1 MDGLGKTTIAR
12 QIFAK
17 HFPHFDSACFL
28 ESISQESTKLGLPYL
43 CDKLLSDLLKD
54 QISSSDFEGLG
65 GKNVFIVLDD
75 VGNAMQLDYL
85 CGELN
90 NLGPNSRIIVTTRNM
105 DTLNGRVDEIH
116 EVKRWM
122 LKESLELFSLAAFK
136 QSRAKEGYE
145 RLSERVVECAQ
156 GVPLALK
163 VLGSHFYSRSPE
175 LWEFELNYLENK
187 GESLCEIQDVLRV
200 SYNGLEV
207 REKEMFLDIAFF
219 FKDENKDFVIRI
231 LDACGFNATSGIDLL
246 KYKALITISNDN
258 KIQMHDLHQKM
269 AFDIVQ
275 YKKDQT
281 KRDPRKCSR
290 LRDTEEVCSLL
301 KRNKGPHNKV
311 EGIIFDLS
319 QKVDLHV
326 QEDTFNLMA
335 KLRYLRLYVPLGKK
349 ICTNLYLPD
358 QDILPFSYKLRYL
371 EWYGYPLKSL
381 PQPFCV
387 EFLVEIRLPHSRVEH
402 LWHGIQE
409 LVNLEGIDLSECK
422 QLTNLPDLSRATK
435 LKWCK
440 KLESL
445 ISEKHLTSLQN
456 IDVSGCSSLIEF
468 SLSSDSIEG
477 LDLSQTMVKTLHPS
491 IGHMS
496 NLLCLNLQGLRLQ
509 NVPKELSHLRS
520 LAELWI
526 SNCSV
531 VTKSKL
537 EGIFE
542 NGLESL
548 KTLFL
553 KDCCNLFELPA
564 NIDSLS
570 SLHELRLDG
579 SNVKRLPTNIKNL
592 SNLSIISL
600 NNYKNFTFLPEL
612 PQHIKELRA
621 ENCTSLVKS
630 VALYNVFVDKRC
642 SEIHSYNYDSVV
654 VCYPGSKVPS
664 QLKYRTTDSKI
675 TIGFS
680 DINDSL
686 GFIFSVVVSPLN
698 RMKNEHG
705 SGAKIQC
712 KCYREDGSMVGFS
725 SEWHSEPITNLD
737 MDHVFVWYDPYRF
750 GIIQYIK
757 EGNFSFVFNVTSDS
771 GEHDYF
777 DLSVKECGICPI
789 YTSEF
794 FRLLDML
801 NLDKDVESCMR
812 RNIRCDKV

>member
-1 MDGLGKTTIAR
+1 
-12 QIFAK
+12 
-17 HFPHFDSACFL
+17 
-28 ESISQESTKLGLPYL
+28 
-43 CDKLLSDLLKD
+43 
-54 QISSSDFEGLG
+54 
-65 GKNVFIVLDD
+65 
-75 VGNAMQLDYL
+75 
-85 CGELN
+85 
-90 NLGPNSRIIVTTRNM
+90 
-105 DTLNGRVDEIH
+105 
-116 EVKRWM
+116 
-122 LKESLELFSLAAFK
+122 
-136 QSRAKEGYE
+136 
-145 RLSERVVECAQ
+145 
-156 GVPLALK
+156 
-163 VLGSHFYSRSPE
+163 
-175 LWEFELNYLENK
+175 
-187 GESLCEIQDVLRV
+187 
-200 SYNGLEV
+200 
-207 REKEMFLDIAFF
+207 
-219 FKDENKDFVIRI
+219 
-231 LDACGFNATSGIDLL
+231 
-246 KYKALITISNDN
+246 
-258 KIQMHDLHQKM
+258 M

-542 NGLESL
+542 NG
-548 KTLFL
+548 
-553 KDCCNLFELPA
+553 
-564 NIDSLS
+564 
-570 SLHELRLDG
+570 
-579 SNVKRLPTNIKNL
+579 
-592 SNLSIISL
+592 
-600 NNYKNFTFLPEL
+600 
-612 PQHIKELRA
+612 
-621 ENCTSLVKS
+621 
-630 VALYNVFVDKRC
+630 
-642 SEIHSYNYDSVV
+642 
-654 VCYPGSKVPS
+654 SKVPS